1 MPVFFIL
8 LAIATVVIWLCAV
21 ALFKPLG
28 NLINKYINKLKKTME
43 DIEIAQSLTP
53 ELLEKI
59 KYERWNGQVP
69 TVSGSNAIVSIDGVN

>member
-8 LAIATVVIWLCAV
+8 LAIATIIIWLCAV

-43 DIEIAQSLTP
+43 DNDNE
-53 ELLEKI
+53 
-59 KYERWNGQVP
+59 
-69 TVSGSNAIVSIDGVN
+69 